1 MNEMSED
8 DFAVLESGVSWY
20 YNWHYRPKCRS
31 TAGGIQ
37 FIPMV
42 WGGYPGAVRGLTRY
56 LDSASLMPPAVF
68 AINEPNLRGQ
78 AFLTPQHTAEL
89 YRKVKIISD
98 KYAIPLIGPHMALGS
113 APGDSITAF
122 DPVENKVITYTF
134 MIPFLKATLRYLKEW
149 GITPPAIGIHSY
161 GGLGELKWAVELI
174 HATFG
179 CQVWVT
185 EFALWECS
193 DLEQARDYLLEA
205 TDYLENSPVV
215 GGYAWFKDR
224 VPNKP
229 PISLLADAPGKLSP
243 LGEAYI
249 TLPAE

>member
-1 MNEMSED
+1 
-8 DFAVLESGVSWY
+8 
-20 YNWHYRPKCRS
+20 
-31 TAGGIQ
+31 
-37 FIPMV
+37 
-42 WGGYPGAVRGLTRY
+42 
-56 LDSASLMPPAVF
+56 VF

-89 YRKVKIISD
+89 YRKVKIVTH
-98 KYAIPLIGPHMALGS
+98 KYGIPLIGPHLALGS

-122 DPVENKVITYTF
+122 DPVENKVVTYTF
-134 MIPFLKATLRYLKEW
+134 MIPFLKATLHYLNQW

-193 DLEQARDYLLEA
+193 DIEQTRDYLLEA

-229 PISLLADAPGKLSP
+229 CISLLADAPGKLSP

-249 TLPAE
+249 TPPAR